1 LDRSSTTDTHTHARL
16 SLNDTRN
23 CNSTSKS
30 HSNSTTNL
38 FWPTVYSVTAEV
50 CWCLTALSAHKGYG
64 ISCHAKSPVHTG
76 NKVQCRSDFQQKSI
90 LLSRSEWTGAKVDR
104 TGDNFAGSVDFVA
117 IRFDFLHIHELLST
131 CRSSDIISVKW
142 QTIKTNYSKISYKKK
157 HLSILTGTSNDAEK
171 YAAGICGSRPKHRS
185 GPSLIR
191 MKFCLCRPS
200 IHTGRRSFRH
210 RLLIFV
216 AWMSKV
222 AWTFDSVASV
232 YRAVR
237 IQIYHYK
244 GCSINKLQNNII
256 LLIFKIWKFEKIC
269 SVGNLV
275 ADI

>member
-1 LDRSSTTDTHTHARL
+1 MADDQ
-16 SLNDTRN
+16 D
-23 CNSTSKS
+23 K
-30 HSNSTTNL
+30 L
-38 FWPTVYSVTAEV
+38 FQNQ
-50 CWCLTALSAHKGYG
+50 L
-64 ISCHAKSPVHTG
+64 
-76 NKVQCRSDFQQKSI
+76 Q
-90 LLSRSEWTGAKVDR
+90 
-104 TGDNFAGSVDFVA
+104 
-117 IRFDFLHIHELLST
+117 
-131 CRSSDIISVKW
+131 
-142 QTIKTNYSKISYKKK
+142 KK

-244 GCSINKLQNNII
+244 GCSINKSQNNII
-256 LLIFKIWKFEKIC
+256 LLIFKIWKFQK
-269 SVGNLV
+269 NLFCREFSCGHIV
-275 ADI
+275 EFLWRWRHYCDVTCT